1 MSTLGIL
8 FNTQEHVES
17 YLKSPYRP
25 CVLCK
30 TPDVRPHVNS
40 LRKYIQDVD
49 SHRVSGY
56 NTLNASITAIENAR
70 VSDFDTLEHS
80 INKANQKIAQIENKI
95 TETCPRARVN
105 QLETHLHESDAL
117 VNQLETQLNASNTRV
132 NQLETQ
138 LNASNVNIK
147 LLEKQLGLEVNQ
159 LETYRHGSNE
169 RVNQLETRLN
179 ASNTRVNQLETQ
191 LDASNVN
198 IKLLE
203 KQLGSLFEK
212 VETLMHELNQV
223 KQQTPPE
230 QQTPSK
236 SHEIINIGYEV
247 DQGLTELIE
256 SNIENTTSDH
266 DMDEW
271 GIIDNEQ

>member
-105 QLETHLHESDAL
+105 QLEKQLHDSDAR
-117 VNQLETQLNASNTRV
+117 VNQLELELNASDARV
-132 NQLETQ
+132 IQLETQ

-147 LLEKQLGLEVNQ
+147 LLE
-159 LETYRHGSNE
+159 R
-169 RVNQLETRLN
+169 
-179 ASNTRVNQLETQ
+179 
-191 LDASNVN
+191 
-198 IKLLE
+198 
-203 KQLGSLFEK
+203 QLGSLFEK

-223 KQQTPPE
+223 KQQTPSE
-230 QQTPSK
+230 
-236 SHEIINIGYEV
+236 SHEIINIEHEV